1 MDELFHVP
9 QAQKYCEGKF
19 NEVCCLMT
27 DFVRQF
33 VCVSIFIVSNVSTVG
48 SDDYHS
54 PWSLF
59 GISGSDQACG
69 VAV

>member
-1 MDELFHVP
+1 MDEIFHVP

-19 NEVCCLMT
+19 NEVWCLMA
-27 DFVRQF
+27 DAVCLF
-33 VCVSIFIVSNVSTVG
+33 VCVLNVSGVSTVG

-54 PWSLF
+54 PRALS